1 MQTLRVFTWNGK
13 SWIKPSFKLNFRHCE
28 MVFNFDGFLFERK
41 LRLSE
46 KRLERLSGVRE
57 NKSSSERGE
66 KEEIL

>member
-1 MQTLRVFTWNGK
+1 
-13 SWIKPSFKLNFRHCE
+13 
-28 MVFNFDGFLFERK
+28 MVFNFDGFLLERK

-46 KRLERLSGVRE
+46 KRLERYSGVRE